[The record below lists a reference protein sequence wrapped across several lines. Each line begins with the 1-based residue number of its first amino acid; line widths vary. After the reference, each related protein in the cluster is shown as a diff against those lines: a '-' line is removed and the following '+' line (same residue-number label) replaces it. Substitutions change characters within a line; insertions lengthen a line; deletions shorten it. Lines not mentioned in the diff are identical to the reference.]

1 MHVCIHFTSCKVCC
15 VMLLYIYA
23 YNRYFDS
30 DVIKSR
36 KWPNNSFIQTG
47 YKSAAYIINLP
58 YRLNK
63 KELFIVFKHNS
74 FIKLNMFHLWFYR
87 FSQDY
92 WLKVACNMLIFL
104 RVSTITLSTGCRT
117 TPPLKLFASSLSYHG
132 WRIWCDRS
140 WDRTQGK
147 VYIYKHYFSW

>member
-1 MHVCIHFTSCKVCC
+1 MHVCIRFTSCKVCC

-63 KELFIVFKHNS
+63 KELFIVFKYNS
-74 FIKLNMFHLWFYR
+74 FIKLNTFHLWFYR

-117 TPPLKLFASSLSYHG
+117 TPPQVVCQLTKLPWMKNMMWSFLGQDS
-132 WRIWCDRS
+132 R
-140 WDRTQGK
+140 
-147 VYIYKHYFSW
+147 